1 MLRGAHAYCVRMSTV
16 TSGDLAAIDLF
27 DGVEAAALAVL
38 AQRGVVRRL
47 AAGQLLFSEG
57 EPSEHLVLVRSGRLR
72 VLVNSERGDELV
84 LTVLGAGDVLGE
96 LSVFDGLPRS
106 AAVEALDAAEVL
118 LLPAESVRGVVV
130 ASPAALLAV
139 TQQLAAQVR
148 RLTGSAADL
157 VFLDLPRR
165 LAKLVLIRAAGGTV
179 AELGVSQS
187 GLAAQLGTTRQSVN
201 KALSGLTARGWIS
214 ASGTRIRVLDEAALR
229 RFSGA

>member
-1 MLRGAHAYCVRMSTV
+1 MSRVTAEDLTV
-16 TSGDLAAIDLF
+16 VGLF
-27 DGVEAAALAVL
+27 DGVEPAELAALA
-38 AQRGVVRRL
+38 QRAVVRRL
-47 AAGQLLFSEG
+47 AAGQLLFTAG

-72 VLVNSERGDELV
+72 VLVSSERGDELV

-118 LLPAESVRGVVV
+118 LLPAEAVRSVVV
-130 ASPAALLAV
+130 ANPTALLAV
-139 TQQLAAQVR
+139 TQQLAGQVR

-165 LAKLVLIRAAGGTV
+165 LAKLVLTRAAGGTV
-179 AELGVSQS
+179 ADLGVSQA

-201 KALSGLTARGWIS
+201 KALGGLTARGWIS
-214 ASGTRIRVLDEAALR
+214 ASSARITVLDEAALR
-229 RFSGA
+229 RFAGA